1 MWDGASPSID
11 LYCTPSTKGI
21 HTFGT
26 MVSIHGESSRDSAS
40 SLTIAR
46 LMFTSRAARLPSS
59 AAVSSHVT
67 QTQVSPRLRT
77 RRGVVIEAAMRRR
90 SIHSS
95 TIVSLSEIVP
105 RRSQCG
111 CLKARRATLAQCG
124 CLKARRPTLS
134 VGLCRFIS
142 TSQQSMVSYL

>member
-40 SLTIAR
+40 NLTIVR

-67 QTQVSPRLRT
+67 QTQVWPRLRT

-105 RRSQCG
+105 RRS
-111 CLKARRATLAQCG
+111 
-124 CLKARRPTLS
+124 LS
-134 VGLCRFIS
+134 VGVSKPDERRSLSVGVWRFIF
-142 TSQQSMVSYL
+142 TSQQSLVSYL